1 MLGNIRF
8 KLLIFPTAILNV
20 KYIELSL
27 FRILCGHALRAT
39 EFLDNHHVTV
49 VRLSSVRTD
58 HLYPA
63 GYTAVTHFR

>member
-39 EFLDNHHVTV
+39 ERCWVDSKAILLPAE
-49 VRLSSVRTD
+49 LSE
-58 HLYPA
+58 
-63 GYTAVTHFR
+63 